1 MTITYHAGRRIQGLS
16 TDTIETPSLD
26 YNFPNTTNWTS
37 ADSFTDGTISSNK
50 LNYTGD
56 SSTNSSLSF
65 DMENATTGIGE
76 TVSDTA
82 WVLRF
87 GLQIVSWVNASSD
100 KVRLGIGMSSAD
112 SSTGY
117 SSAQDHICIN
127 LQADNDGSERVYT
140 DWANNNSM
148 ESNQVR
154 TSSDFTATQYYVE
167 LIRTSSS
174 TFTMQFYSDSDYTTT
189 VSGINA
195 SRTGIT
201 DVTGL
206 RYFVVKNY
214 TDASTDG
221 NIVLKISD
229 LQFWNGVSS
238 LTSKPTNVQS
248 GSRFEETDTRKIY
261 YGALPSVTFED
272 DFSSYAD
279 QTAFDASWVTSNTAK
294 FRGNPSNDNVDIL
307 TSNSYDNIYYD
318 LTSVSDTKWLCRFKV
333 TLTTAGSQ
341 SLGIC
346 YFYIGT
352 TIGDANESQSG
363 LGFYFYDNNNN
374 TYATADNGN
383 RPDQTSVVDDLGINP
398 STTTYYA
405 EMKRTSA
412 TSFTVTLYSDS
423 SYSTSL
429 GTATLTISSGIT
441 GLRYFKIMGYNTTGG
456 LVGTLDD
463 FKFYNGATSTDF
475 TWTEEV

>member
-1 MTITYHAGRRIQGLS
+1 MAITYHAGRRIQGLS
-16 TDTIETPSLD
+16 TDIVETLTFEDDFSSDNFTHNGENSVSGGVLNWEGERDGTVDSSVYNYGSVINTAILRAKITIDSFGQPSATSHKWHFGFSDSNQSVGGNTSQDFVGFMFVADGGGSSNIRFIDADGTAPANEADIGSISTTPS
-26 YNFPNTTNWTS
+26 
-37 ADSFTDGTISSNK
+37 
-50 LNYTGD
+50 
-56 SSTNSSLSF
+56 
-65 DMENATTGIGE
+65 ATT
-76 TVSDTA
+76 
-82 WVLRF
+82 
-87 GLQIVSWVNASSD
+87 
-100 KVRLGIGMSSAD
+100 
-112 SSTGY
+112 
-117 SSAQDHICIN
+117 
-127 LQADNDGSERVYT
+127 
-140 DWANNNSM
+140 
-148 ESNQVR
+148 
-154 TSSDFTATQYYVE
+154 YYVE
-167 LIRTSSS
+167 IILNGDGTAKGSI
-174 TFTMQFYSDSDYTTT
+174 FSDSNYSTLTETTGN
-189 VSGINA
+189 VSISATALQYIKCMNNENT
-195 SRTGIT
+195 SQTGGSLNGT
-201 DVTGL
+201 LD
-206 RYFVVKNY
+206 
-214 TDASTDG
+214 
-221 NIVLKISD
+221 D
-229 LQFWNGVSS
+229 LVFYNGVSS